1 MTAGTGRISVKH
13 HYIHDRSK
21 NLPLHHNMELIVP
34 GRLERVNAWQG
45 AQDATSKIRWSGFCS
60 NEFSVDKVLIV
71 GRCRRFPSV
80 GLLMET
86 WEDDKVHNNLALTSA
101 IMYHTEGQ
109 WVIVQMRKFAL
120 YHRLQSCQM
129 PVQGRPVPPLYCPKK
144 VPKALVEAIRR
155 INSNTMMCMHMWCS
169 S

>member
-1 MTAGTGRISVKH
+1 MTASTGRKSVKH
-13 HYIHDRSK
+13 HYIHDWNK
-21 NLPLHHNMELIVP
+21 NLPLHHNMVLIVP
-34 GRLERVNAWQG
+34 GRLERVNARQG

-60 NEFSVDKVLIV
+60 IEFSVDKVLIV

-109 WVIVQMRKFAL
+109 WVIVQVRKFVL
-120 YHRLQSCQM
+120 YHRLQSCCLM
-129 PVQGRPVPPLYCPKK
+129 PVQGRPVPPRLYCHQSQFKHND
-144 VPKALVEAIRR
+144 VHAYVV
-155 INSNTMMCMHMWCS
+155 
-169 S
+169 